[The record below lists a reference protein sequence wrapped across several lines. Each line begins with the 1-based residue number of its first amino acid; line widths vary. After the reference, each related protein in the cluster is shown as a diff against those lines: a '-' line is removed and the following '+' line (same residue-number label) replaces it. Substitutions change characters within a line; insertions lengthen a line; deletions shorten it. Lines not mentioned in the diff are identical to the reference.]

1 MSWWNRDSEI
11 LVLGRD
17 TMTPKD
23 LLIRELDNVSDPL
36 ITEVLDFLCFLKAK
50 YPQGQ
55 RLLAT
60 ATASTPDLDLPIA
73 SDQQPYRYDDP
84 FAPAIPLEDWDVLQ

>member
-1 MSWWNRDSEI
+1 
-11 LVLGRD
+11 
-17 TMTPKD
+17 MTPKD
-23 LLIRELDNVSDPL
+23 LLIRELDTASDPL

-55 RLLAT
+55 PALAT
-60 ATASTPDLDLPIA
+60 AASTPEPDTAIA
-73 SDQQPYRYDDP
+73 SGQQPYRYDDP

>member
-1 MSWWNRDSEI
+1 
-11 LVLGRD
+11 
-17 TMTPKD
+17 MTPKD

-50 YPQGQ
+50 YPEGQ
-55 RLLAT
+55 PFLET
-60 ATASTPDLDLPIA
+60 ATDSMTELDKALSSGQP
-73 SDQQPYRYDDP
+73 PYRYDDP

>member
-1 MSWWNRDSEI
+1 
-11 LVLGRD
+11 
-17 TMTPKD
+17 MTPKD
-23 LLIRELDNVSDPL
+23 LLIRELETVSDPL

-55 RLLAT
+55 PVLAT
-60 ATASTPDLDLPIA
+60 APASTPEPNAALA

>member
-1 MSWWNRDSEI
+1 
-11 LVLGRD
+11 
-17 TMTPKD
+17 MTPKD
-23 LLIRELDNVSDPL
+23 LLIQELESVSDPL
-36 ITEVLDFLCFLKAK
+36 ISEVLDFLCFLKAK

-55 RLLAT
+55 PVLAT
-60 ATASTPDLDLPIA
+60 ATAPTPEPDAALA

>member
-1 MSWWNRDSEI
+1 
-11 LVLGRD
+11 
-17 TMTPKD
+17 MTPKD
-23 LLIRELDNVSDPL
+23 LLIRELETVSAPL

-55 RLLAT
+55 PVLAT
-60 ATASTPDLDLPIA
+60 APASTTPEPNAALA
-73 SDQQPYRYDDP
+73 SGQQPYRYDDP

>member
-1 MSWWNRDSEI
+1 
-11 LVLGRD
+11 
-17 TMTPKD
+17 MTPKD
-23 LLIRELDNVSDPL
+23 LLIRELETVSDPL

-55 RLLAT
+55 PVLAT
-60 ATASTPDLDLPIA
+60 APASTTPEPNAALA
-73 SDQQPYRYDDP
+73 SGQQPYRYDDP